1 MALSVFCYTQ
11 PYCLIIFHRHKT
23 ATLGSYPHFHPPN
36 RGTHRKILRRISGI
50 EKANEK
56 VLEGKAVISLPMQEH
71 IDKELGIAFRG
82 AFVIS
87 CQCLQPARLMAEPS
101 GEVASCS
108 SLWDKAISSISIVFF
123 SPSLPLTSSPST
135 HILTSFSLGG
145 KTSEWTKR
153 NCADFFL

>member
-23 ATLGSYPHFHPPN
+23 ATLGSHPRFSAAFHPPN
-36 RGTHRKILRRISGI
+36 RDTHRKILRRISGI

-56 VLEGKAVISLPMQEH
+56 VLEGKGVISLPMQEH
-71 IDKELGIAFRG
+71 TDKELGIAFRG

-87 CQCLQPARLMAEPS
+87 CQCLQPARLMAEHS

-108 SLWDKAISSISIVFF
+108 SLWDKAISSISIVF
-123 SPSLPLTSSPST
+123 SVPL
-135 HILTSFSLGG
+135 
-145 KTSEWTKR
+145 
-153 NCADFFL
+153 FL